1 MSREGPEM
9 RSMKLLI
16 FPLVLAALAL
26 ISGCGERN
34 EHLAKGK
41 EILKSGK
48 RRKEER
54 AVAEFKLAIQQEP
67 DNAEAHY
74 LLGYYDESAP
84 VEERGEHMYL
94 AYKYDRKKYL
104 DMLIYETLRSND
116 QEIIEAALYAL
127 KKAYRTGG
135 REEVLKELLKAIK
148 SKDSRDRYD
157 AGLALAHI
165 GKEDP
170 DTVVPELLKLLDHK
184 RMGTK
189 LNAVIALGE
198 IGDERAVDP
207 LYEKIILMREGEEE
221 ENPEVRRLAVEALG
235 KIGTK
240 KAIERLV
247 EIVQNKGSSLRV
259 DAIEV
264 LAKVG
269 GREVVPI
276 LTQILSEEG
285 ARQIKVRIGGG
296 T

>member
-1 MSREGPEM
+1 MSREVPGM
-9 RSMKLLI
+9 RTIKLLI
-16 FPLVLAALAL
+16 VPLVLAALAL

-74 LLGYYDESAP
+74 LLGYYDENAP

-104 DMLIYETLRSND
+104 DVLIYETLRVND
-116 QEIIEAALYAL
+116 QDIIQAALYAL
-127 KKAYRTGG
+127 KKAYQTGG
-135 REEVLKELLKAIK
+135 KEEVLKELLKAIK

-157 AGLALAHI
+157 AGLALAYI

-170 DTVVPELLKLLDHK
+170 DTIVPELLKLLDHK
-184 RMGTK
+184 RMGTR

-207 LYEKIILMREGEEE
+207 LYEKIILMKEEREE

-240 KAIERLV
+240 KAIEKLV
-247 EIVQNKGSSLRV
+247 EIVRNKGSSLRV

-285 ARQIKVRIGGG
+285 AREIKVRI
-296 T
+296 